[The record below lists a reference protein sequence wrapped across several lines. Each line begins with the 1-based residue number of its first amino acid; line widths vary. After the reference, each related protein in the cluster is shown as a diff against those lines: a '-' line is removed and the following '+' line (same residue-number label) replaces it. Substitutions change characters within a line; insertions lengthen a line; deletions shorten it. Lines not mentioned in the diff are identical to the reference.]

1 MTDEQR
7 HKIVYALKEAILAA
21 PEDEQEAD
29 DRFAELC
36 RGVTPA
42 EMLECYQIA
51 NRQMEATYGQG

>member
-7 HKIVYALKEAILAA
+7 QMIVHALKEAILAA

-29 DRFAELC
+29 DRFATLC

-42 EMLECYQIA
+42 DMLECYQIA
-51 NRQMEATYGQG
+51 NKQMEATYG